1 MMVKHLKTVADYIQQ
16 LSQYPP
22 DWPVEVDTQAGG
34 GVVIEHREINGSPV
48 IGIYGANGGAIGE
61 APLTEEEYQAKSTSF
76 LRMMN
81 GSLYR
86 YTSLHGDH
94 RMYIPGRQND
104 TCFGIHFDRRVIER
118 LVEEGKLA
126 KDRVDIERVQR
137 CEPLR

>member
-1 MMVKHLKTVADYIQQ
+1 MTPLNTVADYIQQ

-22 DWPVEVDTQAGG
+22 EWPVCVVTSAGG
-34 GVVIEHREINGSPV
+34 EVVIAHRELHGSPV

-61 APLTEEEYQAKSTSF
+61 NPLTEDEYQKQSTLF
-76 LRMMN
+76 LSMMN

-86 YTSLHGDH
+86 YTSVHGDH